1 MRAVARAWETRHGRG
16 SVLGLTLSVRA
27 RDELADRIGTNAI
40 TIAKL
45 LDNVSERHRAQTD
58 DLRREYRCRLAAA
71 RTPAERDRIRR
82 AISESDAREQA
93 GLIHPGQLVIVDE
106 AGMVGTPELDA
117 IAELCERAGARLALT
132 GDPMQLDAPAA
143 PGGLLAW
150 AEREHR
156 CATLTSLW
164 RFRSDP
170 GLWANDPDG
179 GRARWAD
186 EGKATLRLRAGGDR
200 AKPDS
205 VEACRRLVAEYAA
218 HHRLHWGEDRECE
231 EEAYRM
237 TLQWQKTGKTT
248 LLVAGTNEQV
258 RAMNQRTILERRV
271 LGLSDGDPSRLAT
284 LSDGL
289 KIGAGDR
296 IVSRANDHQV
306 RGPDGHR
313 IENGMAFT
321 VTRIDT
327 DAIACRDADGRQWTI
342 PRD

>member
-1 MRAVARAWETRHGRG
+1 
-16 SVLGLTLSVRA
+16 
-27 RDELADRIGTNAI
+27 
-40 TIAKL
+40 
-45 LDNVSERHRAQTD
+45 
-58 DLRREYRCRLAAA
+58 
-71 RTPAERDRIRR
+71 
-82 AISESDAREQA
+82 
-93 GLIHPGQLVIVDE
+93 
-106 AGMVGTPELDA
+106 MVGTPELDA

-179 GRARWAD
+179 GRARWAG
-186 EGKATLRLRAGGDR
+186 EGDATLRLRAGGDR

-342 PRD
+342 PGTGRKRTARPDTRPPSTKARA